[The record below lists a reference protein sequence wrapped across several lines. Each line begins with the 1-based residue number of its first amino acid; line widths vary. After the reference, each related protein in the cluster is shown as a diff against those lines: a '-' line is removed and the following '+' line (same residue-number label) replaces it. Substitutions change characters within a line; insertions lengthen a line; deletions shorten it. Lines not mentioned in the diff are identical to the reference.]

1 MNNNSKELSG
11 TPWQQMTQIITFHE
25 TRLNRLEKYANEKE
39 KGSNPESGGD
49 LSDRLIGMEEHMNIV
64 MESLQASA
72 ENVQKIGGEV
82 SKANKASLTALDE
95 SRKVSTT
102 ARTFPTKVAVL
113 QEKCRLLDDK
123 VEKML
128 QTISA
133 LESKLEHN
141 LTLDINEDTEDAE
154 DAEDAENAED
164 AEDAEDEQTE

>member
-11 TPWQQMTQIITFHE
+11 TPWQQMSQIITFHE
-25 TRLNRLEKYANEKE
+25 TRLNRLEKYTNEKE
-39 KGSNPESGGD
+39 KRSNPESSSD
-49 LSDRLIGMEEHMNIV
+49 FTDRLVGMEEHMNIV

-95 SRKVSTT
+95 TRKVSTT

-123 VEKML
+123 VEKMS
-128 QTISA
+128 QMITA
-133 LESKLEHN
+133 LESKLAQN
-141 LTLDINEDTEDAE
+141 VTLDVNEDTEDE
-154 DAEDAENAED
+154 E
-164 AEDAEDEQTE
+164 TE